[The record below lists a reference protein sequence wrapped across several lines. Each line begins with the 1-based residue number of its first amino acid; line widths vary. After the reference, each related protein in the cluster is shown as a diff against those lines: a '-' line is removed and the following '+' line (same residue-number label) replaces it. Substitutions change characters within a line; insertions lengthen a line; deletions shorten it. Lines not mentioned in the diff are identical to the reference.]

1 MTCRILQINVT
12 PKFGVYSEHETASR
26 VDQVTKKNLN
36 YLTYFIDCWNSNQT
50 VWSVRVQS
58 SVYSLINSKLIS
70 YHVIGNISTLS
81 VYLGDTLVCCLDTER
96 VARVTTT
103 AAQIVTLVGIHAVE
117 LIDGD
122 AHNT

>member
-1 MTCRILQINVT
+1 M
-12 PKFGVYSEHETASR
+12 G
-26 VDQVTKKNLN
+26 
-36 YLTYFIDCWNSNQT
+36 
-50 VWSVRVQS
+50 SVRVQS